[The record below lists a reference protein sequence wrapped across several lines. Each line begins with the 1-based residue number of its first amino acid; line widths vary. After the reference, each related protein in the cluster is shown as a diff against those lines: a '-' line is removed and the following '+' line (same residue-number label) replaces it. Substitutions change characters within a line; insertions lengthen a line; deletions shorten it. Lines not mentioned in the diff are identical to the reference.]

1 MRTIRFN
8 RFGLTTALLFLA
20 PVLSA
25 EPPLSVAV
33 SVEDVES
40 IAKAVGGKEIQ
51 TFPLFKGC
59 LARPG
64 LEVEEAARGRLP
76 SSDAVVWTGFFGESS
91 AIHAFIR
98 TLPPNATPHRPTWI
112 DVSPGTRRVNIP
124 TTDCY
129 GVTDTR
135 FMYGD
140 PFFWL
145 NPENGLFVARNLA
158 EGFTR
163 LRPSAGSAFHQ
174 RAEAFARALKPRI
187 TAWRTAMARHKG
199 LRVFATQ
206 CGWQNLTG
214 ALPGPMLGT
223 FRNAPGQ
230 LPTPAELV
238 DHVRQ
243 LKAEVVLL
251 DPNTP
256 PEYGAPL
263 RDLPGVRVVLL
274 PSSVE
279 HLADKRYGALVDAFL
294 KALDEAREPL
304 PLPPP

>member
-1 MRTIRFN
+1 MNTN
-8 RFGLTTALLFLA
+8 RSNKRWLAAGFLVLG
-20 PVLSA
+20 PLLSA

-33 SVEDVES
+33 TVEDVAA
-40 IAKAVGGKEIQ
+40 IAEVVGGKEVQ

-59 LARPG
+59 LARPD
-64 LEVEEAARGRLP
+64 LEVDPSARGRLP
-76 SSDAVVWTGFFGESS
+76 MADAVVWTGFFGESS
-91 AIHAFIR
+91 AIHAYIR
-98 TLPPNATPHRPTWI
+98 TLPPSATPRRPAWI
-112 DVSPGTRRVNIP
+112 DVSPGAHRVNIP
-124 TTDCY
+124 ATDCY

-145 NPENGLFVARNLA
+145 NPDNGILVARNLA
-158 EGFTR
+158 EGFTH
-163 LRPSAGSAFHQ
+163 LRPSSGPAFHQ
-174 RAEAFARALKPRI
+174 RAEVFAQALKPRI
-187 TAWRTAMARHKG
+187 AAWRTAMARHKG

-206 CGWQNLTG
+206 CGWQNLTA
-214 ALPGPMLGT
+214 ALPGPLLGT
-223 FRNAPGQ
+223 CRRMPGQ
-230 LPTPAELV
+230 LPTPTELV

-243 LKAEVVLL
+243 LKIQVVLL

-263 RDLPGVRVVLL
+263 RDLPGVKVVPL

-294 KALDEAREPL
+294 KALNEAKSPL
-304 PLPPP
+304 PVAGP